1 MREKSEAEGRRRLL
15 LNGNGPN
22 EQSPLHS
29 AILQLR
35 CALFLVLSS
44 ADNAFGKRKRKRKR
58 GRTLNKLC
66 TIAAAETRRA
76 NTDADDICRKY
87 ASLSS
92 TRERKREEGDGES
105 AAVMGARSDPQK
117 GEEGERCGSVR

>member
-1 MREKSEAEGRRRLL
+1 MCSLSCSLFCRQRIWKAEKGDGR
-15 LNGNGPN
+15 GQ
-22 EQSPLHS
+22 E
-29 AILQLR
+29 
-35 CALFLVLSS
+35 
-44 ADNAFGKRKRKRKR
+44 RKR